1 MDTLH
6 DRIRNIVALL
16 PEGEVTIKFREQPK
30 IKPPRRRPS
39 IKNKSQRS
47 DYMKEYMHEYR
58 EEKGK
63 DYQKMPDKVKKWRR
77 RKRKALKD

>member
-1 MDTLH
+1 MNTIH
-6 DRIRNIVALL
+6 SHIRDIVALL
-16 PEGEVTIKFREQPK
+16 PEGEVTFKFREQPK

-58 EEKGK
+58 GEKGK

-77 RKRKALKD
+77 RQRKQMDP